1 MTTDAAR
8 STPADLL
15 FAKDAGVASQRVPV
29 NMFETAE
36 AVVLVAPMPGVS
48 SEDVE
53 VTVELDRVHVHAAL
67 RTAAPKEYLL
77 HEWDY
82 GSFDRSIDLPGVHAG
97 PITATLGKGQLA
109 VSIARDGGRVEGTRV
124 VIHPTQV

>member
-1 MTTDAAR
+1 MSETTRAERDE
-8 STPADLL
+8 LL
-15 FAKDAGVASQRVPV
+15 LGKQAEHEPQRVPV

-48 SEDVE
+48 PEDVE
-53 VTVELDRVHVHAAL
+53 IVVEPDRVRLHAGL
-67 RTAAPKEYLL
+67 RSPAPKEYLL

-82 GSFDRSIDLPGVHAG
+82 GSFDRAVDLPSIYRG

-109 VSIARDGGRVEGTRV
+109 VSIGRDGERSTGTRV
-124 VIHPTQV
+124 VIHPTPA

>member
-1 MTTDAAR
+1 MSEAAR
-8 STPADLL
+8 STHTDLL
-15 FAKDAGVASQRVPV
+15 FAKEAGAASQRVPV

-36 AVVLVAPMPGVS
+36 AVVVVAPMPGVS
-48 SEDVE
+48 AEDIEVAVE
-53 VTVELDRVHVHAAL
+53 PDRVRIHAAL

-82 GSFDRSIDLPGVHAG
+82 GSFDRSVELPGLHTGA
-97 PITATLGKGQLA
+97 ITATLGKGQLA
-109 VSIARDGGRVEGTRV
+109 VSIGREGDRAPGTRV